1 MSSRDNAIRSF
12 LAKTKWSTAEV
23 CNLAGDASA
32 RRYKRLKLGSGE
44 TAVLMDAPT
53 EGGNSTEQ
61 FTKIATFLTNK
72 GLSAPEIF
80 LSDHAKGLLLIE
92 DLGDDLFARV
102 IPAGTAKEGPLY
114 LAAADVLTVLHQH
127 RPPNGLQCM
136 DAPTLAEMIEPVFSW
151 YISGADLPWEQAWTA
166 FHQTILPIFET
177 YFDTSDVMVL
187 RDYHA
192 ENLLW
197 LPSRQNEACVGLLD
211 FQDALLGHRAYD
223 LVSLLQD
230 ARRDVP
236 IEIEDR
242 TKAHFVQSSSLDP
255 ENFDVAYAL
264 LGAQRNLRIIGV
276 FARLCMHYGKPNYV
290 DLIPRVYN
298 LAMRNLKH
306 PALQEPAKILTNTL
320 PAPTPDLLKK
330 LKAKCATL
338 PTP

>member
-1 MSSRDNAIRSF
+1 MSPRDNAIRSF
-12 LAKTKWSTAEV
+12 LANTKWSNSEV

-32 RRYKRLKLGSGE
+32 RRYKRLRLGTGE

-53 EGGNSTEQ
+53 EDGNSTEQ
-61 FTKIATFLTNK
+61 FARIATFLTNK
-72 GLSAPEIF
+72 ELSAPEIL
-80 LSDHAKGLLLIE
+80 LSDHAQGLLLIE

-102 IPAGTAKEGPLY
+102 IPAGTVKEGPLY

-127 RPPNGLQCM
+127 TPPNGLQSM

-151 YISGADLPWEQAWTA
+151 YISGADLPWQHAWAA
-166 FHQTILPIFET
+166 FHQSILPIFET
-177 YFDTSDVMVL
+177 HFDTPDVMVL

-197 LPSRQNEACVGLLD
+197 LPNRKDESCVGLLD

-236 IEIEDR
+236 INVEDR
-242 TKAHFVQSSSLDP
+242 SKAHFVQSSGLDP
-255 ENFDVAYAL
+255 ETFDVAYAL

-276 FARLCMHYGKPNYV
+276 FTRLCMHYGKPNYV
-290 DLIPRVYN
+290 DLIPRVYD

-306 PALQEPAKILTNTL
+306 PALQEPVKILATTL

>member
-1 MSSRDNAIRSF
+1 MNARNNVITSF
-12 LAKTKWSTAEV
+12 LANTKWSAAEV
-23 CNLAGDASA
+23 CDLAGDASG
-32 RRYKRLKLGSGE
+32 RRYKRLRLGTGE

-53 EGGNSTEQ
+53 KDGNSTKQ
-61 FTKIATFLTNK
+61 FARIATFLADK

-80 LSDHAKGLLLIE
+80 LSDHAPGLLLIE
-92 DLGDDLFARV
+92 DLEDDLFARV

-114 LAAADVLTVLHQH
+114 LAAADVLTSLHQH
-127 RPPNGLQCM
+127 EPPSGLQSM
-136 DAPTLAEMIEPVFSW
+136 DAPTLAQMIEPVFSW
-151 YISGADLPWEQAWTA
+151 YISGADLPWQHAWES
-166 FHQTILPIFET
+166 FYQTILPIFEPH
-177 YFDTSDVMVL
+177 FDTPDVMVL

-197 LPSRQNEACVGLLD
+197 LPNRQDEARVGLLD
-211 FQDALLGHRAYD
+211 FQDAVLGHRAYD

-236 IEIEDR
+236 IDVENN
-242 TKAHFVQSSSLDP
+242 TKAHFVLSSGLDP
-255 ENFDVAYAL
+255 EAFDICYAL

-290 DLIPRVYN
+290 DLIPRVYD
-298 LAMRNLKH
+298 LAMRNLNH
-306 PALQEPAKILTNTL
+306 PALQEPAQILATTL

-330 LKAKCATL
+330 LKAKCATR